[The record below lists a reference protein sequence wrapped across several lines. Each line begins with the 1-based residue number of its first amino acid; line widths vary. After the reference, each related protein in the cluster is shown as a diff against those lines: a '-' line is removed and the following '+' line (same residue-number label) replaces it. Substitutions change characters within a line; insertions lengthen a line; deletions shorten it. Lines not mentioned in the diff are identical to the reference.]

1 MNTFTFVLTE
11 QELNVVFNAL
21 REKPYKEAAPVIDSI
36 VMQINAANAEKEK
49 QMQEETKV
57 EDEKEGD
64 KE

>member
-1 MNTFTFVLTE
+1 MNSFTFVLTD
-11 QELNVVFNAL
+11 QELNVVFDAL

-36 VMQINAANAEKEK
+36 VMQVNAANAEKER
-49 QMQEETKV
+49 QMQEETKA